1 VSRAVPI
8 TCTYPLFNLIWAA
21 IFSGEPVTL
30 SIALGAVIIVL
41 GIWLVSLE
49 EEKGTFHYQKEVLR
63 KVIALAFATALLWS
77 VSIAIMGLAV
87 QQTPNLED
95 AFAINTVRILTI
107 ALVFAV
113 SAPLIDNKKGFL
125 KMPKKVVATLVA
137 GGIIALGLGWFLLT
151 YSFIDTLQS
160 RAVPISSV
168 TPLFSTLA
176 GVLLLHEKVNIKNSA
191 GSIMIVLGIF
201 IIFLF

>member
-1 VSRAVPI
+1 
-8 TCTYPLFNLIWAA
+8 
-21 IFSGEPVTL
+21 
-30 SIALGAVIIVL
+30 
-41 GIWLVSLE
+41 
-49 EEKGTFHYQKEVLR
+49 
-63 KVIALAFATALLWS
+63 
-77 VSIAIMGLAV
+77 
-87 QQTPNLED
+87 
-95 AFAINTVRILTI
+95 
-107 ALVFAV
+107 
-113 SAPLIDNKKGFL
+113 
-125 KMPKKVVATLVA
+125 MPKKVVATLVA